1 LCCLFLCFVA
11 VSGLRINLAKSELVL
26 IGNIMNVQGLA
37 SVLGLRVSFM
47 PMKYRVLPLRALFKT
62 KSIWED
68 IIEKVERCLAGWMRM
83 YLSKGGRVTLIKST
97 LSNLPTYFVS
107 MRPSLKEVAER
118 FFVRVVWVKSSNFT

>member
-26 IGNIMNVQGLA
+26 IGNVMNVQGLA
-37 SVLGLRVSFM
+37 SVLGLRVSSM

-83 YLSKGGRVTLIKST
+83 YLSKGGRVTLIKSA